1 MKKLEEN
8 VNARI
13 NYCCSDKEIA
23 FLEYLT
29 ERNAQF
35 MTTGKFKMNRC
46 MRILINFLKERED
59 IVEEFTVYAWN
70 YLDINDLA
78 EVKRLLE
85 DQEIENSQELKRKF
99 DRQFSELDGILTNL
113 LKKSCKMKSSKNKK
127 NH

>member
-59 IVEEFTVYAWN
+59 IVDEFTVYAWN